1 MCGKSIRLAG
11 LPNDQRRLAQDLLVV
26 LDVRAI
32 GLHCLESFFATLLQL
47 ISLRFSDLKV
57 GGHLDPK
64 KKED

>member
-1 MCGKSIRLAG
+1 MCGKSIRLES

-32 GLHCLESFFATLLQL
+32 GLHCLESFCATLSQL
-47 ISLRFSDLKV
+47 SSLRFSDLKV

>member
-11 LPNDQRRLAQDLLVV
+11 LPNDQRRLAQDLLV
-26 LDVRAI
+26 VRAI

>member
-26 LDVRAI
+26 LHVRAI

-47 ISLRFSDLKV
+47 SSLRFSDLKA